1 MSKLFSR
8 VKDNLFT
15 KKGSIGTIEVVGC
28 MIGTAIGIL
37 STPYIISGY
46 NTLKKKFDFSKIS
59 EPYSIH
65 TYGHFKTS
73 FDDIK
78 YITAHDT
85 YVDDDKNLVIEN
97 FIDKKQKEDN
107 NVQPNVLVTIPFDI
121 NVEGLP
127 KKLNCKIMSYQEKDY
142 KLSAIKTKEL
152 TCTKNEDNT
161 IDLDFEVTLE
171 KETKNS
177 LQL

>member
-8 VKDNLFT
+8 LKDNLFT
-15 KKGSIGTIEVVGC
+15 KKGC
-28 MIGTAIGIL
+28 MIGTIIGIL

-46 NTLKKKFDFSKIS
+46 NMLNKNSFFKKS

-78 YITAHDT
+78 YIKEHDT
-85 YVDDDKNLVIEN
+85 YVDDDNNLVIEN
-97 FIDKKQKEDN
+97 LVDKKPKEDN

-127 KKLNCKIMSYQEKDY
+127 KKLNYKIMSYEEKDY

-161 IDLDFEVTLE
+161 IDLEFEVTLE
-171 KETKNS
+171 KMN
-177 LQL
+177 